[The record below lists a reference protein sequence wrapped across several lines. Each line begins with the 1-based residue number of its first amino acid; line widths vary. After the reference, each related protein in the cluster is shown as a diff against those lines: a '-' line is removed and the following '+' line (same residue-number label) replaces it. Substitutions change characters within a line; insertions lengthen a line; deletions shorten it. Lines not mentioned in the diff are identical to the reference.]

1 VHSGIF
7 KGITARV
14 LVVSGAITLVL
25 GAAFVLLI
33 VSMTGQRSAG
43 RLAIR
48 SQEAITAGS
57 ELQKSVLNLENG
69 LRGYVATGRQRS
81 LEPWRSGLRD
91 YPAQVRRLEAL
102 VADEPDQQASAR
114 LISEEINDYV
124 NLWGRPLLDLA
135 GAQLQVARSVIVNGT
150 GRTRIDT
157 IRTRFERLFEQER
170 AVARA
175 REQRAEGRSSL
186 AIGAG
191 FAGLVLVFLLAGGI
205 ALFLRRFVVRPVL
218 AVSGASRALA
228 EGDTSARVPETAED
242 EIGDLA
248 KAFNSMAESLERNR
262 VEIAQRTRELERSN
276 EELDRFAAVTSH
288 DLQAP
293 LVTISMYVQLL
304 ERRHGSELG
313 EGNEIVDRI
322 AAATGQAR
330 DLVRDLL
337 EYSRAGRG
345 EMRAEEVEAR
355 QLVSEVVDLLA
366 GPLQESGASVS
377 VGDLPVVSVDCANM
391 RQVFQNLIANAV
403 KFADTDPQVSVTAER
418 KGAFWEFAVADNGIG
433 MDPQHA
439 DEIFKPFQRLH
450 GDGKYP
456 GAGLGLAVCQRIV
469 EQHGGRI
476 WVDTEPG
483 KGSTFRFT
491 IPVAEDVGNPAPP
504 RDEPVLA

>member
-1 VHSGIF
+1 
-7 KGITARV
+7 
-14 LVVSGAITLVL
+14 
-25 GAAFVLLI
+25 
-33 VSMTGQRSAG
+33 
-43 RLAIR
+43 
-48 SQEAITAGS
+48 
-57 ELQKSVLNLENG
+57 
-69 LRGYVATGRQRS
+69 
-81 LEPWRSGLRD
+81 
-91 YPAQVRRLEAL
+91 
-102 VADEPDQQASAR
+102 
-114 LISEEINDYV
+114 
-124 NLWGRPLLDLA
+124 
-135 GAQLQVARSVIVNGT
+135 
-150 GRTRIDT
+150 
-157 IRTRFERLFEQER
+157 
-170 AVARA
+170 
-175 REQRAEGRSSL
+175 
-186 AIGAG
+186 
-191 FAGLVLVFLLAGGI
+191 VLVFVLAGGI

-248 KAFNSMAESLERNR
+248 RAFNTMAESLERNR
-262 VEIAQRTRELERSN
+262 EEIAQRTRELERSN

-304 ERRHGSELG
+304 ERRHGKELG

-345 EMRAEEVEAR
+345 EMRAELVEAR

-377 VGDLPVVSVDCANM
+377 VGDLPMLKVDCANM

-403 KFADTDPQVSVTAER
+403 KFTDRDPQVSVTAER
-418 KGAFWEFAVADNGIG
+418 KGDCWEFAVADNGIG

-439 DEIFKPFQRLH
+439 EEIFKPFQRLH

-476 WVDTEPG
+476 WVETELG

-491 IPVAEDVGNPAPP
+491 LPVADDVSEPAAP